1 MLHLI
6 ISILGS
12 VSVGVLLKFAKSKN
26 TNIFQMISVNYVIA
40 LILSYYFFDVDLT
53 VVPVNFPFET
63 IIPLAI
69 LMPTIFVALYL
80 SISNVGIIKTDIAQ
94 RLSLFIPILAAIV
107 LFKESISSLKYFG
120 LAIGLI
126 SIYFTLS
133 KASSNTLTNK
143 AKGNW
148 LYPLLVF
155 IGFGVIDVFFKQLAL
170 YSEIPYTSSL
180 FYVFSC
186 ALLVSVCINLFY
198 IIYKK
203 HTFNVT
209 TLLFGIPL
217 GILNFTNIY
226 FYMKAHQDFASNP
239 TTVFAGMNFGVI
251 ILGTLI
257 GYFVFNEKL
266 SKKNLFGLL
275 LAIIAVSIIILTQ
288 FYG

>member
-1 MLHLI
+1 MLNLI

-12 VSVGVLLKFAKSKN
+12 VSVGVLLKFAKHKK

-40 LILSYYFFDVDLT
+40 ILLSYYFFKVDLT
-53 VVPVNFPFET
+53 VIPVNFPFET
-63 IIPLAI
+63 IVPLAI

-80 SISNVGIIKTDIAQ
+80 SIANVGIIKTDIAQ
-94 RLSLFIPILAAIV
+94 RLSLFIPILAAIII
-107 LFKESISSLKYFG
+107 FKESISALKYFG
-120 LAIGLI
+120 LAIGLF

-133 KASSNTLTNK
+133 KSTSSNSSASSK
-143 AKGNW
+143 KNW
-148 LYPLLVF
+148 IYPLVVF

-170 YSEIPYTSSL
+170 YAVIPYTSSL

-186 ALLVSVCINLFY
+186 AFIVSICINLFY

-203 HTFNVT
+203 HTFNLL
-209 TLLFGIPL
+209 TLIYGIPL
-217 GILNFTNIY
+217 GFLNFTNIY

-257 GYFVFNEKL
+257 GYFIFGETL